1 VDYSGEPAPQ
11 AFVELLERLR
21 ELPGVHRLT
30 SAAAVT
36 STGANGDSGTSSVTD

>member
-36 STGANGDSGTSSVTD
+36 SMGAGSDGGSASVTD